1 MKSKFQIETKIEK
14 NNPYLTVF
22 FEYKDSFTDDKFIIH
37 SILNNTQNIK
47 FEFYKN
53 KSRISEINL
62 LNNNYESFLKELFN
76 TINDFDFKED
86 FQKNNQQNF
95 IKEVSNFINEIN
107 SSIIIENKIIKG
119 YKDKMRVMSGI
130 LENKNIR

>member
-1 MKSKFQIETKIEK
+1 MKSKFHIETKIEK

-22 FEYKDSFTDDKFIIH
+22 LEYKDSFTDDKFVIH

-47 FEFYKN
+47 FEVYKN

-62 LNNNYESFLKELFN
+62 LNNNYDFFLKELFDV
-76 TINDFDFKED
+76 INDFDFKED

-95 IKEVSNFINEIN
+95 IQEVSNFISNIN

>member
-22 FEYKDSFTDDKFIIH
+22 LEYKDNFTDDKFIIH
-37 SILNNTQNIK
+37 SILNNAQNVK
-47 FEFYKN
+47 FEIYKN

-62 LNNNYESFLKELFN
+62 LNKNYDNFLKELFDV
-76 TINDFDFKED
+76 INDFDFKED

-95 IKEVSNFINEIN
+95 IQEVSSFIDDVD